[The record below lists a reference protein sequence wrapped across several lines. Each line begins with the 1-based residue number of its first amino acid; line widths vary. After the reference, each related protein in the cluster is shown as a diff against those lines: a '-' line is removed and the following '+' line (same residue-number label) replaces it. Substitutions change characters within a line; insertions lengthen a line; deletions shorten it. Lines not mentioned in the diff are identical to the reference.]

1 MVKLNEGIAKIKKG
15 STLESLYN
23 RLKVGMEASANE
35 KLPDWTSSDYVT
47 IGEDGQYSVDEAKI
61 NSEVKEYQSITRQN
75 TAFLLADAVVSSI
88 GDGGES
94 GEGVKGAVKITGDS
108 MTGKLNTLYGFSAG
122 DNGVEILT
130 VYQTVAENPDDRKS
144 IVKIDGELHLGS
156 NGLYINESNV
166 LSYNND
172 VLALNAGNIALNADK
187 VTCTGEIVIGD
198 LSMSKDGIRFR
209 GYDFYHSGNSNKED
223 VDWTMRNGV
232 ISQDLTVGG
241 SSVFSGNVSALYG
254 ASLGYGGNEIFSI
267 SADKTATLAGDLN
280 ILSGGIKFDGDY
292 IIHVKNK
299 NVISFSASNKILNLG
314 DDNTRAISLQSSI
327 YDDDYEYELITKFG
341 SAHFP
346 ESFKAGHGFG
356 NTLIET
362 YKNSDKNSGVIF
374 GKYLKFTSDAGP
386 GFYSDGDSLL
396 FEAPYH
402 YNTNVGDDVVENT
415 IQKTTKIGYIDSTS
429 LYAPLDR
436 KSSSLKFTTDS
447 DFYVFDKPIECDT
460 SIGISGCKTR
470 LLKNELFFND
480 GVYWISLQDG
490 VKHYGNAY
498 MVNDIGSVT
507 FSSGFAG
514 SGWKIYKNKLTG
526 NICATFDELTIRKKM
541 RVYELEVQ
549 KISATNGSLWVSDA
563 CSGDL
568 VEEIT

>member
-198 LSMSKDGIRFR
+198 LSM
-209 GYDFYHSGNSNKED
+209 
-223 VDWTMRNGV
+223 
-232 ISQDLTVGG
+232 
-241 SSVFSGNVSALYG
+241 
-254 ASLGYGGNEIFSI
+254 
-267 SADKTATLAGDLN
+267 
-280 ILSGGIKFDGDY
+280 
-292 IIHVKNK
+292 
-299 NVISFSASNKILNLG
+299 
-314 DDNTRAISLQSSI
+314 
-327 YDDDYEYELITKFG
+327 
-341 SAHFP
+341 
-346 ESFKAGHGFG
+346 
-356 NTLIET
+356 
-362 YKNSDKNSGVIF
+362 
-374 GKYLKFTSDAGP
+374 
-386 GFYSDGDSLL
+386 
-396 FEAPYH
+396 
-402 YNTNVGDDVVENT
+402 
-415 IQKTTKIGYIDSTS
+415 
-429 LYAPLDR
+429 
-436 KSSSLKFTTDS
+436 
-447 DFYVFDKPIECDT
+447 
-460 SIGISGCKTR
+460 
-470 LLKNELFFND
+470 
-480 GVYWISLQDG
+480 
-490 VKHYGNAY
+490 
-498 MVNDIGSVT
+498 
-507 FSSGFAG
+507 
-514 SGWKIYKNKLTG
+514 
-526 NICATFDELTIRKKM
+526 
-541 RVYELEVQ
+541 
-549 KISATNGSLWVSDA
+549 
-563 CSGDL
+563 
-568 VEEIT
+568 